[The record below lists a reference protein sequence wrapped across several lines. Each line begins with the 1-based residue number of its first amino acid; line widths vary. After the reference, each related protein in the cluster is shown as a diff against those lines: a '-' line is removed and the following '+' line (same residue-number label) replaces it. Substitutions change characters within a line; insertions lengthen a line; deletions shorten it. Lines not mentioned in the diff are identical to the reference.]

1 MTTYWKM
8 YLHRTMY
15 ECCHI
20 LKIKEPK
27 IKWQPQDKFPTE
39 TLVSAV
45 TGSKDDLTILLS
57 NQFLYNDMTDAN
69 LVFFIMILAHELR
82 HCYQIEH
89 DLIKDYDITLANSDD
104 KNAYNNQEV
113 ELDAYGFAFAYL
125 RKEYRVEP
133 ILPLSEETIEN
144 IRKHRDIIS
153 KELF

>member
-1 MTTYWKM
+1 MTYWKM

-82 HCYQIEH
+82 QCYQIEH

-125 RKEYRVEP
+125 RKEYHVEP

>member
-1 MTTYWKM
+1 MTYWKM

-69 LVFFIMILAHELR
+69 LVFLL
-82 HCYQIEH
+82 
-89 DLIKDYDITLANSDD
+89 
-104 KNAYNNQEV
+104 
-113 ELDAYGFAFAYL
+113 
-125 RKEYRVEP
+125 
-133 ILPLSEETIEN
+133 
-144 IRKHRDIIS
+144 
-153 KELF
+153 

>member
-1 MTTYWKM
+1 MTYWKM

-39 TLVSAV
+39 TLVSTV

-89 DLIKDYDITLANSDD
+89 DLIKDYDITLANSND

-125 RKEYRVEP
+125 RKEYHAEP

>member
-1 MTTYWKM
+1 
-8 YLHRTMY
+8 
-15 ECCHI
+15 
-20 LKIKEPK
+20 
-27 IKWQPQDKFPTE
+27 
-39 TLVSAV
+39 
-45 TGSKDDLTILLS
+45 
-57 NQFLYNDMTDAN
+57 
-69 LVFFIMILAHELR
+69 MILAHELR

-89 DLIKDYDITLANSDD
+89 DLIKDYDITLANSND

-125 RKEYRVEP
+125 RKEYHAEP

>member
-8 YLHRTMY
+8 YLKRTIY
-15 ECCHI
+15 ECCYI
-20 LKIKEPK
+20 LRIPEPK
-27 IKWQPQDKFPTE
+27 IKWQPQNKFPTE
-39 TLVSAV
+39 TLLSAV
-45 TGSKDDLTILLS
+45 NGYKGDLTILLS

-69 LVFFIMILAHELR
+69 LAFFIMIVAHELR
-82 HCYQIEH
+82 HCWQIEN

-125 RKEYRVEP
+125 RKEYHIEP

>member
-1 MTTYWKM
+1 
-8 YLHRTMY
+8 
-15 ECCHI
+15 
-20 LKIKEPK
+20 
-27 IKWQPQDKFPTE
+27 
-39 TLVSAV
+39 
-45 TGSKDDLTILLS
+45 
-57 NQFLYNDMTDAN
+57 MTDTN
-69 LVFFIMILAHELR
+69 LAFFIMIVAHELR
-82 HCYQIEH
+82 HCWQIEN

>member
-1 MTTYWKM
+1 
-8 YLHRTMY
+8 MY

-69 LVFFIMILAHELR
+69 LAFFIMILAHELR

-89 DLIKDYDITLANSDD
+89 DLIKDYDITLANSND
-104 KNAYNNQEV
+104 KNDYNNQEV

-125 RKEYRVEP
+125 RKEYHVEP

-144 IRKHRDIIS
+144 IRKHRDIIE

>member
-1 MTTYWKM
+1 MTYWKM

-39 TLVSAV
+39 NLVSAV

-89 DLIKDYDITLANSDD
+89 NLIKDYDITLANSND

-125 RKEYRVEP
+125 RKEYHAEP

>member
-1 MTTYWKM
+1 MTYWKM

-45 TGSKDDLTILLS
+45 TGSKDDLIILLS

-89 DLIKDYDITLANSDD
+89 DLIKDYDITLANSND

-125 RKEYRVEP
+125 RKEYHAEP

>member
-1 MTTYWKM
+1 MTYWKM

-125 RKEYRVEP
+125 RKEYRIEP

>member
-1 MTTYWKM
+1 MTYWKM

-39 TLVSAV
+39 TLASAV

-89 DLIKDYDITLANSDD
+89 DLIKDYDITLANSND

-113 ELDAYGFAFAYL
+113 ELDAYCFAFAYL
-125 RKEYRVEP
+125 RKEYHAEP

-144 IRKHRDIIS
+144 IRKYRDIIS